1 LNGGKINTDAIDNS
15 AGVDTSDHE
24 VNIKIALNPL
34 MAAGKLPREERDRLL
49 VSMTDEVAAL
59 VLRDNYLQ
67 TQAISITELRSAE
80 LLDRHARMIRF
91 LEKKGKLDRRI
102 EFLPDEEELR
112 QRAGQ
117 RKGLVRPS
125 SPCCSPTPR
134 SPSTRTCSPPTCP
147 TTRSSP
153 RTCLRYFPGPMVEGV
168 RGAIDSH
175 RLRREIIAT
184 YVTNSTVNRVG
195 PSFVSRM
202 METTGRSA
210 PDVARAYTISR
221 DAFEMRQVWAGIEA
235 LDNRCRRCCSS
246 RSSGGAA
253 AHRAR
258 HALVPCS
265 AGTRPLEVS
274 SVVATFRPALR
285 ALAADLDV
293 MLASERREG
302 RRQAHRR
309 VGPERRLAGPLAQR
323 VAAMRELLAGTDV
336 VRLALAVEAP
346 PEAVAKVYFGVG
358 ERLGLD
364 WLRTAAERVKIEV
377 AVGNGPAVE
386 GIVDDLSLAPGGDHL
401 AGARR
406 GGAKAEWREGV
417 APGRRGTPARWR
429 GWTSCSRSC
438 TRGGDRPRHADGG
451 RPAAA
456 GALGSVTIYQLKPA
470 FQRLLR
476 PLVARLV
483 GAGVTPNAVTVAAL
497 LLSIA
502 VGAFI
507 ALLRTPAALL
517 LLPPTLL
524 VRMALNAL
532 DGMMAREH
540 GLQSALGGLLNEVGD
555 VVADAALYLPLALVP
570 PFVAPPIVLA
580 VVLAA
585 ASELAGVAAVA
596 VAPAAGT
603 TAAGEER
610 PRLRLR
616 ALALLLGLRRA
627 PATAR

>member
-1 LNGGKINTDAIDNS
+1 VVGEGANLGFTQRARIEFALNGGKINTDAIDNS

-67 TQAISITELRSAE
+67 TQAISITELRSSE

-112 QRAGQ
+112 QRAAQ
-117 RKGLVRPS
+117 RKGLVRPELAVLLAYAKIALYEDLLAS
-125 SPCCSPTPR
+125 DVPDDPLLAEDL
-134 SPSTRTCSPPTCP
+134 
-147 TTRSSP
+147 
-153 RTCLRYFPGPMVEGV
+153 LRYFPGPMVEGV

-210 PDVARAYTISR
+210 PDVARAYAISR

-235 LDNRCRRCCSS
+235 LDNKVPALLQLRLFQEVRLLTE
-246 RSSGGAA
+246 
-253 AHRAR
+253 
-258 HALVPCS
+258 HATLWFLQ
-265 AGTRPLEVS
+265 RWDQPLEVS

-302 RRQAHRR
+302 MRQRTDEW
-309 VGPERRLAGPLAQR
+309 VQSGVPGPLAQR

-346 PEAVAKVYFGVG
+346 PESVAKVYFGVG

-364 WLRTAAERVKIEV
+364 WLRTAAERVKIESPWQR
-377 AVGNGPAVE
+377 AAVE
-386 GIVDDLSLAPGGDHL
+386 GIVDDLSLHQVAITWQVL
-401 AGARR
+401 AEA
-406 GGAKAEWREGV
+406 GAKAEWRAGV
-417 APGRRGTPARWR
+417 ARWEA
-429 GWTSCSRSC
+429 
-438 TRGGDRPRHADGG
+438 RHA
-451 RPAAA
+451 
-456 GALGSVTIYQLKPA
+456 VE
-470 FQRLLR
+470 
-476 PLVARLV
+476 VARLDKLLEELHT
-483 GAGVTPNAVTVAAL
+483 GEAIDLAMLTVA
-497 LLSIA
+497 
-502 VGAFI
+502 
-507 ALLRTPAALL
+507 
-517 LLPPTLL
+517 
-524 VRMALNAL
+524 
-532 DGMMAREH
+532 D
-540 GLQSALGGLLNEVGD
+540 
-555 VVADAALYLPLALVP
+555 
-570 PFVAPPIVLA
+570 
-580 VVLAA
+580 
-585 ASELAGVAAVA
+585 
-596 VAPAAGT
+596 
-603 TAAGEER
+603 
-610 PRLRLR
+610 R
-616 ALALLLGLRRA
+616 ALQALSGR
-627 PATAR
+627 